1 MVSFPFF
8 KFPYNNYYYRYYPNY
23 NRMNYLNKSEKTNP
37 IEEPSMQEAFNDMQ
51 DKTYD
56 IPNSRFHNN
65 EYNNSKKKS
74 SKYNDFGPIHF
85 ASPFSLTNLE
95 EPVLEI
101 LGIELYLD
109 DIIILGLL
117 FFLYKEDV
125 QDETLFLSLILLL
138 LT

>member
-1 MVSFPFF
+1 MANFPFF

-23 NRMNYLNKSEKTNP
+23 NRMNYLNKNEDVNNMNQQSD
-37 IEEPSMQEAFNDMQ
+37 DME
-51 DKTYD
+51 DKT
-56 IPNSRFHNN
+56 PNHQNSRFHEGND
-65 EYNNSKKKS
+65 SKKKS
-74 SKYNDFGPIHF
+74 SKYNNFGPIHF

-125 QDETLFLSLILLL
+125 QDEMLFLSLILLL